1 MNPFAKSTAFVHQ
14 QYAHCESGVTTG
26 LLRQVDAQLSE
37 PMTFGIGNGIFFGH
51 FPIIK
56 VMNLPLT
63 TFRSAPGAIAK
74 KAFKRMGVSL
84 GKERFSSE
92 QAGQA
97 RLDSLLDQGFNV
109 GAQVSVMW
117 LPYLPK
123 RFRFPFNAHH
133 VVVVG
138 MQGDEY
144 LISDP
149 VGEEVATCK
158 KSDFN
163 RARFAN
169 GPLAPKGLIYYP
181 TSHAQ
186 HQSPTQEIIATA
198 IKETAA
204 RMVYAPVP
212 WFGTRGIQLL
222 SRHMRNKWPK
232 KFREEPAKL
241 NLNIAQVVRMAEEI
255 GTGGAGFRFLY
266 SAFLQEVGEKFSHD
280 AFGRASEA
288 MMRCGDE
295 WRGFSADAVKFCKGS
310 SDMTIGG
317 VADRLEICASMERDT
332 FKELHRAARTWSSRA
347 T

>member
-1 MNPFAKSTAFVHQ
+1 MNPCTKSSAFVHQ

-26 LLRQVDAQLSE
+26 LLRQVDANISE
-37 PMTFGIGNGIFFGH
+37 PMAFGIGNGIFFAH
-51 FPIIK
+51 FPMIK

-63 TFRSAPGAIAK
+63 TFRSPPGAIAK
-74 KAFKRMGVSL
+74 KAFKRMGVAL
-84 GKERFSSE
+84 GRERFSSE
-92 QAGQA
+92 KSGQK
-97 RLDSLLDQGFNV
+97 RLDMLLDQGFNV

-138 MQGDEY
+138 MKGDEY
-144 LISDP
+144 LVSDP
-149 VGEEVATCK
+149 VSETIATCK
-158 KSDFN
+158 KLDFT

-181 TSHAQ
+181 TSQARYQ
-186 HQSPTQEIIATA
+186 YPTQKIISLA
-198 IKETAA
+198 IREASA
-204 RMVYAPVP
+204 RMVYTPAP
-212 WFGTRGIQLL
+212 WIGTRGIQLL
-222 SRHMRNKWPK
+222 SRHMKLKWPA
-232 KFREEPAKL
+232 KFSNEPAKL

-255 GTGGAGFRFLY
+255 GTGGAGFRFMY

-280 AFGRASEA
+280 AFGRASES

-295 WRGFSADAVKFCKGS
+295 WRAFSADAVKFCKGS
-310 SDMTIGG
+310 SDMSIGC
-317 VADRLEICASMERDT
+317 VADRLELCASLERET
-332 FKELHRAARTWSSRA
+332 FKALHRAARTWSVRS